1 MGMAHS
7 LMDCCTNRDKEDL
20 LPCEQYVSEQRAS
33 NAPVPRASSLPSS
46 RGGNTKFGT
55 GCDTGSDQIHMDS
68 SGQRIGAYL
77 TPASLH
83 RHTPRCTTQVDTPK
97 VQDFRLTHPDALDKA
112 TEVGCD
118 SFLQALPETP
128 QWIADHGTPPAICME
143 ALLNDSKSNPP
154 PPPRLGFRATAVD
167 EEEQAE
173 VDVVL
178 TPSSKGVPDPPLAF
192 LEDVAE
198 AARAAEYAE
207 ERGESSSS
215 LSSCRQALLR
225 NAVSAQEK
233 HQWSVNSEDSLVAKL
248 AERMHRQ
255 RGQQQQQQHH
265 HHHHQ
270 RRGPSE
276 PQLEAKLAD
285 RMEQQLSKE
294 RTGVGSVALVR
305 QKTWACES
313 GGIGFVD
320 KTLERRL
327 EQQRLKAEGMRPQQ

>member
-112 TEVGCD
+112 TEVGCA
-118 SFLQALPETP
+118 SSLQALPETP

-143 ALLNDSKSNPP
+143 ALLDDSKSGPP
-154 PPPRLGFRATAVD
+154 PPPRLGFHATAVD
-167 EEEQAE
+167 EEEQTEA
-173 VDVVL
+173 DVVL

-255 RGQQQQQQHH
+255 RAGRVSDDQQQQHK
-265 HHHHQ
+265 
-270 RRGPSE
+270 RRGPGE

-294 RTGVGSVALVR
+294 RTGVGNAALVR
-305 QKTWACES
+305 QRTGMFEG

-320 KTLERRL
+320 KALERRL
-327 EQQRLKAEGMRPQQ
+327 EQQRLKAEGMRPQ